1 MTGPEHYAAAESHLQ
16 LALEQP
22 QTEAHHM
29 KRAKVHAL
37 LANAAATAAATFSAE
52 YGPAYGYGSPA
63 PEFPADT
70 F

>member
-1 MTGPEHYAAAESHLQ
+1 MTGPEHYAAAESHLA

-22 QTEAHHM
+22 QNESHHM
-29 KRAKVHAL
+29 ERAKVHAA

-63 PEFPADT
+63 PEFSPDT